1 MAKLWEGESEL
12 ILERF
17 SVADESLINASLVF
31 IIIIKL
37 LCNRNCEINFQRK
50 I

>member
-37 LCNRNCEINFQRK
+37 LCNRNCEISFQRK